1 MRRHFSPAKNVYACS
16 GKNNT
21 WFISG
26 NVIGS
31 KAKIPAKC
39 CWDERS
45 DGSLFWQWLRCN
57 FLKSC
62 FKMCIPFLCQNSTL
76 WIWHSTTFDCCLL
89 LVSYLRFS
97 QKKVEGQ
104 TFLGFVLLVW
114 LSLYLLLEKLYL
126 DAKSPCVYTVYGR
139 KISLRLVQLNLGSL
153 GTKGNYKEGPATFW
167 LVKRNSVY
175 NVHSCCTFGLAILEL
190 KDRSLDYFAHKF
202 GLGSSTLRVTC
213 YLLLSSLET
222 ALTNI
227 FSPVYKF
234 LVLNICTQGFAW
246 KLDPGRRWTGW
257 FFVFLSIVCGLIFLE
272 QSYEWMIELTCY

>member
-1 MRRHFSPAKNVYACS
+1 MSTHALEKITRDLFRVMSLALRQKYPRNVVEMKEAMAAYFGSDCVA
-16 GKNNT
+16 
-21 WFISG
+21 ISWSL
-26 NVIGS
+26 VLKCVS
-31 KAKIPAKC
+31 RFCVKIRLC
-39 CWDERS
+39 ES
-45 DGSLFWQWLRCN
+45 DIQ
-57 FLKSC
+57 
-62 FKMCIPFLCQNSTL
+62 Q
-76 WIWHSTTFDCCLL
+76 HSTVVYFWFL
-89 LVSYLRFS
+89 YLRFS

-167 LVKRNSVY
+167 LVKKNSVY

-213 YLLLSSLET
+213 YLLLSSLGT